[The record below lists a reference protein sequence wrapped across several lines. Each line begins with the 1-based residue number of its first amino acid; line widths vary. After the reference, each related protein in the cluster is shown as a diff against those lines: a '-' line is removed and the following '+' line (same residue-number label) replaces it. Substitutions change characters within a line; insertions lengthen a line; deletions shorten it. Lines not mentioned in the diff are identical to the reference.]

1 MGRPALANSAATLSE
16 RVTDLIERVDYQRA
30 DSDEIREAIFRLRYD
45 CYLREHA
52 IQPSFEKRFTD
63 PYDELGN
70 AWIFGLHLDGR
81 LVSSI
86 RLSVATR
93 DFPEMPAMWAFHDE
107 LMPLLDA
114 GKIIIDPTRHV
125 VDKDA
130 ARQYPNLVYL
140 TMRLGWVAAEYFQA
154 DVVLATVRTEHQAFY
169 RKVFGH
175 RLVAP
180 ARAYRTLIK
189 PLSLMTLD
197 YFAAR
202 ESVNRRYPFFRST
215 FFERRMLFERLQVP
229 EMAEDLAPRLKVV
242 ALPAGPARSQERE
255 PALSQEREAAFIA

>member
-1 MGRPALANSAATLSE
+1 MGRPALANSAATLNE
-16 RVTDLIERVDYQRA
+16 RVTDLVERVDYQRA
-30 DSDEIREAIFRLRYD
+30 DSDEVREAVFRLRYD
-45 CYLREHA
+45 CYLRERA
-52 IQPSFEKRFTD
+52 IQAGFEKRFTD

-70 AWIFGLHLDGR
+70 TWIFGLHLDGK

-93 DFPEMPAMWAFHDE
+93 DFPEMPAMWAFQDE

-130 ARQYPNLVYL
+130 AREYPNLVYL

-180 ARAYRTLIK
+180 ARPYRTLIK

-197 YFAAR
+197 YFAAK

-229 EMAEDLAPRLKVV
+229 ELAEDLAPRLKVV
-242 ALPAGPARSQERE
+242 ASPPRAVPFPERQ
-255 PALSQEREAAFIA
+255 AASEREAAFIG